1 MFKEAISVGL
11 DIGHN
16 SIKMVGLRKKH
27 NVKIEFLR
35 HYDLFLTD
43 RVRNHKNLDTT
54 VITQV
59 LREMIH
65 DIPFTIRKVHTTLSD
80 IDTEIRSIE
89 IPLVSGDEI
98 KSALR
103 WNLMSTISSEID
115 KMEYDYQVINRDKVK
130 NSMTVTVGLVS
141 RNTLDNQM
149 DLISRT
155 RLEAL
160 SIDIDSLAIYNCFIA
175 LNPFKENQ
183 TVILLNIGAEKT
195 TIIIVHPDHD
205 PYISSRPIGG
215 NYITRQIESTLRTS
229 FREAEEQKI
238 LFNSQNISDLEL
250 NNKISFSDT
259 EWQNILNSFSD
270 SLSNLISSAN
280 IHYQVL
286 YGKESAAKIFL
297 TGGSAFLHRLD
308 LLIAQ
313 QTKIPV
319 FRWNP
324 LESNQFI
331 FDSSDHATLL
341 SGPLFTTAIGLALR
355 D

>member
-27 NVKIEFLR
+27 NLKIEFLR

-43 RVRNHKNLDTT
+43 RVNNHRNLNTT

-65 DIPFTIRKVHTTLSD
+65 DVPFAVRKVHTTLSE

-103 WNLMSTISSEID
+103 WNLMSTISAEMD
-115 KMEYDYQVINRDKVK
+115 TMEYDYQVINRDKAK
-130 NSMTVTVGLVS
+130 NSMTVIVGMVP
-141 RNTLDNQM
+141 RKTLDNQI

-160 SIDIDSLAIYNCFIA
+160 SIDIDSLAIYNCFSA
-175 LNPFKENQ
+175 LNPLKENQ
-183 TVILLNIGAEKT
+183 TIILLNIGAEKT
-195 TIIIVHPDHD
+195 TVIIIHPDHD
-205 PYISSRPIGG
+205 PYISSQPIGG
-215 NYITRQIESTLRTS
+215 NHITRQIESTLHTS
-229 FREAEEQKI
+229 FRDAENQKI
-238 LFNSQNISDLEL
+238 LFNSQKISDSEF
-250 NNKISFSDT
+250 NDKIGLSDM
-259 EWQNILNSFSD
+259 EWQKILNSFSN
-270 SLSNLISSAN
+270 SLSNLISSTN
-280 IHYQVL
+280 IHYQIL
-286 YGKESAAKIFL
+286 YGKESAVKIFL
-297 TGGSAFLHRLD
+297 TGGSAFLYRLD

-313 QTKIPV
+313 ETKIPV

-324 LESNQFI
+324 LENTQLI
-331 FDSSDHATLL
+331 FDRSDHSTLL